1 MISVVKKLN
10 TLCLQ
15 ILTCFMLLKDSS
27 QASNWQSGGQD
38 SNKDFSTQTV
48 AVGQPLMWPYSTG
61 TDVLFSSGVFVNP
74 QSG

>member
-1 MISVVKKLN
+1 
-10 TLCLQ
+10 
-15 ILTCFMLLKDSS
+15 MLLKDSS

-38 SNKDFSTQTV
+38 SNKDFGTQTV